1 MQASSYQRMLM
12 KQELLNSIHNDTMLF
27 QQAQQEAR
35 WKKKE
40 NQRAYCKLLWSSIQ
54 APTK

>member
-40 NQRAYCKLLWSSIQ
+40 N
-54 APTK
+54 

>member
-12 KQELLNSIHNDTMLF
+12 KQEQLNSIHNDTMLF

-40 NQRAYCKLLWSSIQ
+40 NQRAYYKLLWSSI
-54 APTK
+54 

>member
-35 WKKKE
+35 WKKKG
-40 NQRAYCKLLWSSIQ
+40 NQRAYYKLLWSSIQ